1 MRSQALYFFFFVFTM
16 VSCITQPPS
25 PDSGE
30 RSQGDGMSVIR
41 ISVAFDPMTRS
52 SVVSDE
58 DAVRDVGIFAFANGA
73 LVAGA
78 FYDCSSGIPDDMEL
92 NLPSGQSYRIY
103 AVANA
108 GFSECPEQ
116 EGDMK
121 DFVISVESLSALQG
135 CLPMVWKGSL
145 DVIVGDYGL
154 DIGLA
159 PLAAKVQFS
168 IDDRLIGGL
177 EVTSVRLRQ
186 GALAVRPFAEGG
198 SRAESPG
205 EAADGDWASPEDLD
219 MLNQGGGIFLYAL
232 ENCQGTLLPGNEDPW
247 GKVPDGL
254 SEELAGLCT
263 YIEVECRFHENED
276 YGSPQGAVMYRLYLG
291 QDALTDFSVRRNS
304 VQRISLVP
312 TETGLEKLS
321 WMIDTSDM
329 YRYGGVVKGVFP
341 EENFHEPDD
350 FYVTE
355 HVLFRYSLDET
366 ARNFWKGREYV
377 VTGLSPDGTETVS
390 FSGHEEMSPGVWEC
404 IGTCTKTGDF
414 DVWLVDADGVKVTC
428 LAEGGRVK
436 MPALVIGDGGLYAG
450 YDKVEPERRHP
461 DLYIN
466 GEAMLIHA
474 YLADDEGFNLNQGHG
489 CDMSLLEPQVVSGA
503 LKESLTFSFRSGA
516 SGDGGPVME
525 ICLSCPND
533 GRSPERNRL
542 LSNAL
547 GAVSEEPY
555 LCEKFTGL
563 SAALPFRLL
572 ADDVTVSLEPA
583 SSLFPDCD
591 AGSMYRIRNRSC
603 LPLKVSGWR
612 LVNADYEGNAADYE
626 AAVERSEGK
635 SGVRRIYASADG
647 TYAGPLYVSFL
658 PEVLCSFEEPA
669 AVYVTDGET
678 VCFPADDG
686 GISLEDACDAVSSD
700 RRVSPDGGFLYPRP
714 VSVSH
719 ALYAEML
726 YGGSEMPEIH
736 GSVDAA
742 HENDAKI
749 VRVDMCFDEDNRL
762 VASASEDVALTVRV
776 YGTLRSHI
784 RTLKGNDWLFGI
796 GTSCRYYKNEY
807 GFDSGDVP
815 VHLSESPAVVDAS
828 VVRDALEH
836 IRTIE
841 YYSRYDFEDRREV
854 LKPYAFSMG
863 VDFFPDEDVCL
874 AVKFPDRLVYDYRNV
889 DIDYG
894 NHLSEPPST
903 WGHSCK
909 DSPDGGAFKDEK
921 VTMEFTVTSD
931 VDTGITLITAR

>member
-1 MRSQALYFFFFVFTM
+1 MI
-16 VSCITQPPS
+16 SCITQPVS
-25 PDSGE
+25 PEPEGE
-30 RSQGDGMSVIR
+30 FQGSEMSVIR
-41 ISVAFDPMTRS
+41 ISVAFDRMTRS

-58 DAVRDVGIFAFANGA
+58 YAVRDVGIYAFAHGA
-73 LVAGA
+73 LVTGA
-78 FYDCSSGIPDDMEL
+78 FYDCSSGLPDDMEL
-92 NLPSGQSYRIY
+92 NLPSGQSYSIY

-121 DFVISVESLSALQG
+121 DFAISVENFSALQG

-154 DIGLA
+154 DIGLV

-168 IDDRLIGGL
+168 IDDRLLGGL

-186 GALAVRPFAEGG
+186 GALSVRPFAEGD
-198 SRAESPG
+198 SRAEYPD
-205 EAADGDWASPEDLD
+205 EAADGDWASAEDLYV
-219 MLNQGGGIFLYAL
+219 LNQGGSILLYAL

-247 GKVPDGL
+247 KKIPDGL

-263 YIEVECRFHENED
+263 YIEVGCRFHENTE
-276 YGSPQGAVMYRLYLG
+276 YGSPQGVVRYRIFLG
-291 QDALTDFSVRRNS
+291 QDALTDFNVRRNS
-304 VQRISLVP
+304 VQSISLVP

-321 WMIDTSDM
+321 WMIDASEM
-329 YRYGGVVKGVFP
+329 YRYGGVVEGAFH

-355 HVLFRYSLDET
+355 RVLFRYCLDET
-366 ARNFWKGREYV
+366 ARSFWKGREYV
-377 VTGLSPDGTETVS
+377 VTGLSSEGKETVS
-390 FSGHEEMSPGVWEC
+390 FAGHKEMSPGVWEC
-404 IGTCTKTGDF
+404 IGTCRSAGDF
-414 DVWLVDADGVKVTC
+414 DVWLVDAAGVKVTC

-436 MPALVIGDGGLYAG
+436 MPALVIGDGGQYAG
-450 YDKVEPERRHP
+450 YDKVEPERQHP

-503 LKESLTFSFRSGA
+503 LKDSLTFSFRSGA

-547 GAVSEEPY
+547 GAVSEESH

-563 SAALPFRLL
+563 SVALPFRLR
-572 ADDVTVSLEPA
+572 ADDVTVTLESA
-583 SSLFPDCD
+583 SSLFPDCNT
-591 AGSMYRIRNRSC
+591 GSMYRVRNRSC
-603 LPLKVSGWR
+603 LPFKVRGWR
-612 LVNADYEGNAADYE
+612 LLDADYDGNAADYE
-626 AAVERSEGK
+626 AAVERSDGK
-635 SGVRRIYASADG
+635 VVLGRICATAG
-647 TYAGPLYVSFL
+647 RTYYSPLYVSCL

-669 AVYVTDGET
+669 AVYVRDGET

-686 GISLEDACDAVSSD
+686 GISVENACDAVFMDRKVSSD
-700 RRVSPDGGFLYPRP
+700 GSVMYPRP

-719 ALYAEML
+719 VLSAVML
-726 YGGSEMPEIH
+726 YEGSEILEIH
-736 GSVDAA
+736 GVAEADDEVDR
-742 HENDAKI
+742 KI
-749 VRVDMCFDEDNRL
+749 VHIDMRFGEDNRL
-762 VASASEDVALTVRV
+762 LASSSEEMTLKTRV
-776 YGTLRSHI
+776 HGTLRSHI

-807 GFDSGDVP
+807 GFDSGYAAVALSDDP
-815 VHLSESPAVVDAS
+815 VVVDAS
-828 VVRDALEH
+828 VVHDAFEY
-836 IRTIE
+836 IRTVE
-841 YYSRYDFEDRREV
+841 YWSRYDFEDRREV

-863 VDFFPDEDVCL
+863 VDFLPDEDVCL
-874 AVKFPDRLVYDYRNV
+874 AVNFPDRLIYDYRNV

-903 WGHSCK
+903 WNHSCK
-909 DSPDGGAFKDEK
+909 DSPDGGVFKDEK
-921 VTMEFTVTSD
+921 VTMEFTVASD
-931 VDTGITLITAR
+931 IDTGVTLITAR